1 MISQFLWGMK
11 AGEQPIIFGDGTQTR
26 DFTYV
31 KDIVDAL
38 ILTSKKGTG
47 ILNAGTG
54 KAFSFNYLVDL
65 INSRLRTDLNPIYRE
80 NPIKN
85 YVMHTLA
92 DTAKI
97 QSLGFAPR
105 YSLENGLKE
114 IID

>member
-1 MISQFLWGMK
+1 M
-11 AGEQPIIFGDGTQTR
+11 
-26 DFTYV
+26 
-31 KDIVDAL
+31 
-38 ILTSKKGTG
+38 
-47 ILNAGTG
+47 
-54 KAFSFNYLVDL
+54 DL
-65 INSRLRTDLNPIYRE
+65 INSRLGTDLNPIYRE

-92 DTAKI
+92 DIAKI